1 VSAAAT
7 KAPRRQNVPLGI
19 VLMLGATVLFGIS
32 NAISKWLV
40 TDYPIGEI
48 LFVRTAVSLVVIAMF
63 ILPTAGLAVFRTQ
76 RTGAHAIRAVSQATA
91 QTCIIVAF
99 SMMPLAGAVAIAF
112 AAPLFATLASAVFL
126 REAVGGVRWMAL
138 IVGFLGVL
146 IVTNPGTETFQ
157 IGALFALANAVLY
170 GSVTAGVR
178 GMTGTESAETLI
190 MYQHILLT
198 VIFAAFLAFG
208 VRMPANA
215 FDAFLLVIN
224 GVTNAF
230 GQYWWTRAL
239 HLAPASAVSPFYY
252 FMLGWA
258 AILGFF
264 IWGEVPTIGL
274 LIGSSI
280 VVGSGLFLFWRE
292 SRRR

>member
-1 VSAAAT
+1 MSAAAT

-126 REAVGGVRWMAL
+126 REAVGRV
-138 IVGFLGVL
+138 
-146 IVTNPGTETFQ
+146 
-157 IGALFALANAVLY
+157 
-170 GSVTAGVR
+170 AG
-178 GMTGTESAETLI
+178 
-190 MYQHILLT
+190 
-198 VIFAAFLAFG
+198 
-208 VRMPANA
+208 
-215 FDAFLLVIN
+215 
-224 GVTNAF
+224 
-230 GQYWWTRAL
+230 
-239 HLAPASAVSPFYY
+239 
-252 FMLGWA
+252 
-258 AILGFF
+258 
-264 IWGEVPTIGL
+264 
-274 LIGSSI
+274 
-280 VVGSGLFLFWRE
+280 WR
-292 SRRR
+292 